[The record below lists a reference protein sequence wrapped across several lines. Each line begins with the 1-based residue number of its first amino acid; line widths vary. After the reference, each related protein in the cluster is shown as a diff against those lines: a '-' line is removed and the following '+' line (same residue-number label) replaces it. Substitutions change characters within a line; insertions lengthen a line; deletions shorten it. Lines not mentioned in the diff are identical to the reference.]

1 MDTATRHSDT
11 SWPVRWLG
19 RFGDVCYG
27 IVHLVAAW
35 LVVRIAFGAPV
46 TGSLLWVLTIG
57 LVIFGA
63 WQILLSTNGFRWVVA
78 GGERTALR
86 VAAAGRTVVAL
97 AVASFVLHLLT
108 TGGNGTRRLL
118 RLPGGRLVVLV
129 AGLGV
134 LAACV
139 LSVRSGL
146 GRRFL
151 RDLDTAAMPPR
162 ARRRTTVLGTLGFL
176 AKAVAYAV
184 IGVLVCTA
192 AVLVDP
198 RTGGLGRALRAL
210 ATQPFGAGLLV
221 VVAIGFVAFGG
232 YCLAEA
238 RYRLG

>member
-1 MDTATRHSDT
+1 MDTATRHADT

-27 IVHLVAAW
+27 IVHLVVAW
-35 LVVRIAFGAPV
+35 LVLRIAFGAPV
-46 TGSLLWVLTIG
+46 TGALLWVLTIG
-57 LVIFGA
+57 LIAFGA
-63 WQILLSTNGFRWVVA
+63 WQILLATNGFRWIVA
-78 GGERTALR
+78 GGERTVRRA
-86 VAAAGRTVVAL
+86 VAAGRTVVAL

-129 AGLGV
+129 VGLGV

-146 GRRFL
+146 SKRFL
-151 RDLDTAAMPPR
+151 RDLDTGAMSTR
-162 ARRRTTVLGTLGFL
+162 AHRGVEVLGTLGYL

-210 ATQPFGAGLLV
+210 ADRPFGAGLLI
-221 VVAIGFVAFGG
+221 VVAIGFVAFGV
-232 YCLAEA
+232 YCFADA
-238 RYRLG
+238 RYRRG